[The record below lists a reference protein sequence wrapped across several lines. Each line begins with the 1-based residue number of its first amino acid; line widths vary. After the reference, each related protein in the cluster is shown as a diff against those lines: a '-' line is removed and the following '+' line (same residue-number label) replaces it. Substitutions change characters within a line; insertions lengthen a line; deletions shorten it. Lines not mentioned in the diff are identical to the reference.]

1 MGYNEELNELEQ
13 TATAEDTADTP
24 EENATEAVETVDTV
38 QEAIDAVEETEA
50 ETAEVVAEDAT
61 EEVAQEAVD
70 EVTEALDTIEE
81 AELVA
86 VPKKKFPLQLP
97 IIIAACIVVVALLG
111 YFAVSLFTPT
121 VEGTWLFESEEGYS
135 FYYDLDDTKDGKVCD
150 MSIGTVH
157 FPGTYETVVGEATNS
172 ISISVYAGYIYG
184 DYTYTLTGN
193 KLAGNRVLTL
203 TAADGTTYTLTQT
216 KAPKDSDYIT
226 PDENF
231 KADEAIVGEWVYEYE
246 EYGAS
251 LNLKI
256 NADGTLIYNQFGYQ
270 ELHCTYTA
278 DGSTL
283 ALSFFET
290 EVIAQEEEYY
300 FDNDQL
306 IFLGVNWTRVD
317 KASAE
322 QA

>member
-13 TATAEDTADTP
+13 TVETADTT
-24 EENATEAVETVDTV
+24 EEITTEVAQTSETAQD
-38 QEAIDAVEETEA
+38 AIETTEQAVEEPAVEA
-50 ETAEVVAEDAT
+50 TIEPAEETIEEILEDAT
-61 EEVAQEAVD
+61 EHEESLAEEIGVEVA
-70 EVTEALDTIEE
+70 
-81 AELVA
+81 
-86 VPKKKFPLQLP
+86 PKKKFPLQIP

-111 YFAVSLFTPT
+111 YFAVSLFMPT
-121 VEGTWLFESEEGYS
+121 VEGTWLYESEEGYQ

-157 FPGTYETVVGEATNS
+157 FPGTYETVVGENTNS

-184 DYTYTLTGN
+184 DYTYTMTGN
-193 KLAGNRVLTL
+193 KIAGNRVLTL
-203 TAADGTTYTLTQT
+203 TAADGTTFTLTQT

-231 KADEAIVGEWVYEYE
+231 KPDESIVGEWEYVYE

-270 ELHCTYTA
+270 ELHCTYTT

-317 KASAE
+317 KSTAD

>member
-13 TATAEDTADTP
+13 TQEAMDTANTPEENVAEAVETVETAQDVVETAEETAEDTA
-24 EENATEAVETVDTV
+24 EVIVE
-38 QEAIDAVEETEA
+38 DAVEE
-50 ETAEVVAEDAT
+50 
-61 EEVAQEAVD
+61 AQEAIEETSEAVD
-70 EVTEALDTIEE
+70 AIDE

-111 YFAVSLFTPT
+111 YFAISLFMPT
-121 VEGTWLFESEEGYS
+121 VEGTWLYESEEGYS

-184 DYTYTLTGN
+184 DYTYTLTGS

-231 KADEAIVGEWVYEYE
+231 KPDGAIVGEWVYEYE

-256 NADGTLIYNQFGYQ
+256 NDDGTLIYNQFDYQ

-300 FDNDQL
+300 FDGDQL

-317 KASAE
+317 KASAV